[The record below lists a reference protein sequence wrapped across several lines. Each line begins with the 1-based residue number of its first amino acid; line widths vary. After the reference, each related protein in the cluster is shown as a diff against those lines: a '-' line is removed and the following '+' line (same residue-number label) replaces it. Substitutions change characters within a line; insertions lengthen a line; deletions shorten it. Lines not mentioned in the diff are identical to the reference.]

1 MAFALIAPRTVA
13 EAVKLSGRHAPGE
26 LAVLAGGTDLLL
38 DLDDARIAPKV
49 VLSLRKLPW
58 STLRWQGR
66 RLTIGSTLPFRALE
80 TNPRVRKNAP
90 GLYEAVRAVGSV
102 ALRNRAT
109 LGGNLGRAS
118 PASDLIPILLALDAR
133 ASLIGPEGPRES
145 SVADLIQG
153 PRQNTLLR
161 GELIRSI
168 TIPSVGPSTFVWQRV
183 RAVNDISQ
191 VGVAVAHVGSPATWR
206 VAVGGVWPC
215 PKRIPDAERLLTS
228 HPPTHVEVEFAAQEA
243 ARVAPFVT
251 DKRATEAYRR
261 RLVMTLT
268 RLALRRTIDQL
279 PAKKKR
285 SRRAA

>member
-1 MAFALIAPRTVA
+1 MAFALVAPRTVA

-38 DLDDARIAPKV
+38 DLDDVRIAPKV

-80 TNPRVRKNAP
+80 TNPRVRKSAP

-133 ASLIGPEGPRES
+133 VGLIGPEGPRES

-191 VGVAVAHVGSPATWR
+191 VGVAVAHVGSPGTWR

-215 PKRIPDAERLLTS
+215 PKRIPEAERLLTS
-228 HPPTHVEVEFAAQEA
+228 DPPTHVEVEFAAQEA

-251 DKRATEAYRR
+251 DKRASEAYRR

-268 RLALRRTIDQL
+268 RLALRRTIAQL
-279 PAKKKR
+279 PAKKKW
-285 SRRAA
+285 SRRSA